1 MKARIPIILLLVA
14 IATGC
19 KHDIETYTSES
30 LPDYL
35 PLAVGKTIIYQLDST
50 VFTEFGR
57 SEEVHRYQEK
67 QEVAAQLTDNP
78 GQISYR
84 INRYLRDS
92 AGTGQWRVAGSYLIT
107 PSEKTVEVVEN
118 NLRTVRLALP
128 VKQDFAWRG
137 NQYLPFAP
145 YSAFYDFR
153 SDTNFDLS
161 DWDYYYETVSET
173 LVLNGQTINDIV
185 TVKHIDE
192 ETTSNGDIFLTGKTY
207 SEDKYAKGIG
217 LVYQELVMREREPNV
232 GGSSPFKI
240 GFGVKRIM
248 LEHN

>member
-1 MKARIPIILLLVA
+1 MKPLLSIVLLLLA
-14 IATGC
+14 TTGC
-19 KHDIETYTSES
+19 KHDIETYASET

-35 PLAVGKTIIYQLDST
+35 PLTVGKSITYQLDST

-57 SEEVHRYQEK
+57 NEELHRYQEK
-67 QEVAAQLTDNP
+67 QEVAAQLTDNL
-78 GQISYR
+78 GHLSYR

-92 AGTGQWRVAGSYLIT
+92 AGTGSWQAAGNYMVT
-107 PSEKTVEVVEN
+107 PLEKTVEVVEN

-128 VKQDFAWRG
+128 VKQDVAWRG

-153 SDTNFDLS
+153 SDTNFDPV
-161 DWDYYYETVSET
+161 DWDFYYESVDQT
-173 LVLNGQTINDIV
+173 LLLNGQTITDVI
-185 TVKHIDE
+185 TVKQIDE
-192 ETTSNGDIFLTGKTY
+192 ETASYDDIFLTGKTY

-217 LVYQELVMREREPNV
+217 LVYQELVMWEREPNV

-240 GFGVKRIM
+240 GFGVKRVM